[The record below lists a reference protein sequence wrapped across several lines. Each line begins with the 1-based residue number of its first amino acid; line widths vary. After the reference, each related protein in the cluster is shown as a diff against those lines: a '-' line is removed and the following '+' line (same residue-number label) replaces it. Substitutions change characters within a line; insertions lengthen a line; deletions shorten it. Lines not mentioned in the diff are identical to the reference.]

1 MKQQE
6 CPGLLASVPHQWL
19 AAIGATVLNEH
30 LRLSWTDEPNPCA
43 TLHSPHQPPVEL
55 LHSAWPSEDDFAQ
68 LPIVEWNLNNQQDIP
83 LADFRRMTTASLAD
97 DDAWMLAAAATDLAP
112 GKRSHC
118 AARGPLNPGTQGS
131 SSPQEQILK
140 MLSCTAKD
148 IADALD
154 GVLPAKNL
162 GGLCLDPRRFVDPQG
177 KMKGVRTVYP
187 IEVLAYYGL
196 ALFPLRGDGIIDK
209 GAPRQRGWVSTP
221 RGEPRLKWPAWRQPL
236 DRWAIDALLD
246 AWNPERPTSAA
257 THGITSAWESVRI
270 THPGKIRTYGYSSRP
285 LRTGHQPERT
295 NPRTNDMRL
304 Y

>member
-19 AAIGATVLNEH
+19 AAIGATVLDEH

-43 TLHSPHQPPVEL
+43 TLHSPHHPPVEL

-97 DDAWMLAAAATDLAP
+97 DDAWTLAAAATDLAP
-112 GKRSHC
+112 GKRPDC
-118 AARGPLNPGTQGS
+118 AARGPLNPGAQGA
-131 SSPQEQILK
+131 SSPQGSLLKILT
-140 MLSCTAKD
+140 CTAKD

-154 GVLPAKNL
+154 GVMPAKNR
-162 GGLCLDPRRFVDPQG
+162 GGLGLDPNRFADTQG
-177 KMKGVRTVYP
+177 KETGVKTVHP
-187 IEVLAYYGL
+187 IEVLAFYGL

-209 GAPRQRGWVSTP
+209 GTPRQRGWTTSRRHGT
-221 RGEPRLKWPAWRQPL
+221 RLMWPTWRQPL
-236 DRWAIDALLD
+236 NRWAIDALLD
-246 AWNPERPTSAA
+246 TWDPQQA
-257 THGITSAWESVRI
+257 TNNHLLQVTSAWESVRLNQ
-270 THPGKIRTYGYSSRP
+270 PGRDPGHGYGSRP

-295 NPRTNDMRL
+295 NPPTNDRRP